1 MFQKSDSTNCNI
13 YAPFIITKD
22 WMNLFTFPSE
32 VYNKVTYITTNN
44 RHERLKL
51 SEDSNSQ
58 VQNTEDFVGIF
69 SVQEGISHMY

>member
-1 MFQKSDSTNCNI
+1 MKSFRFFS
-13 YAPFIITKD
+13 KK
-22 WMNLFTFPSE
+22 S
-32 VYNKVTYITTNN
+32 NKRSSSLVSVILETWGY
-44 RHERLKL
+44 EKLKL